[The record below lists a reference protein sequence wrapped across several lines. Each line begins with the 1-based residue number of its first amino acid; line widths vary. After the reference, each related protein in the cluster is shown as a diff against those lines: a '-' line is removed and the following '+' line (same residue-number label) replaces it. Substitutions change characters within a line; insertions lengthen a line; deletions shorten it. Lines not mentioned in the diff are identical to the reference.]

1 MNSNFKQ
8 SVKRINIVSDR
19 NDYMLAG
26 VKRKKKYKINKA
38 AC

>member
-8 SVKRINIVSDR
+8 SVKHINIVSDG
-19 NDYMLAG
+19 NDYMLTG
-26 VKRKKKYKINKA
+26 VKQKKKYKINKA